1 MEIFEAI
8 KALTQY
14 AINEKLIE
22 KEDEVYC
29 INSLCQ
35 VLNID
40 FYEDADID
48 GEYTLEEILS
58 SMLDYAVKNGL
69 CEDSIVY
76 RDLFDTKIMGVL
88 TPRPSQVIK
97 TFYDKYAISPKA
109 ATDYY
114 YKLARRPPLDESRKP
129 ARVGQPGAFRRAG
142 PRPGS
147 ADRKSVV

>member
-76 RDLFDTKIMGVL
+76 RDLFDTKKIG
-88 TPRPSQVIK
+88 
-97 TFYDKYAISPKA
+97 
-109 ATDYY
+109 
-114 YKLARRPPLDESRKP
+114 
-129 ARVGQPGAFRRAG
+129 RAH
-142 PRPGS
+142 
-147 ADRKSVV
+147 V